1 VHPGALKEKLAGRY
15 SLDRQIGEGGMG
27 AVYVAFD
34 EKEKRRV
41 AVKVL
46 LIEDNEKLHARF
58 EQEARATM
66 ELAHPNILRVTDFH
80 AEKGKPPFLVMEL
93 LEGESLRERIK
104 REKRLPIEE
113 AVRIA
118 IDLCDA
124 LAAAHAA
131 GVIHRDVKPPNV
143 FLVNSRPERVKL
155 LDFGIAKVRA
165 DFGKVHTTTG
175 TVLGT
180 PSYFAPEQLLAKEID
195 GRTDVFAVGVVLY
208 EMLAGRRPFDERNPV
223 DLTAAILES
232 APPALE
238 KLRPEVPVPLALVVH
253 DALAKDRFSRPTA
266 TELAQRLAP
275 FGPRRRSRLAPLFIV
290 ALAGAAAAGAV
301 AYVTNED
308 APIVVA
314 PPPATVVASIDAAPE
329 ASVRSTPD
337 ASAFV
342 EDARDAAAHG
352 NVNLQRD
359 LLKRAFDAGT
369 SDEWALNELRTL
381 CEGYADCPAL
391 PGARDGHLGDA
402 DGGGGGGGPQ
412 IEVGADRVDPLP

>member
-1 VHPGALKEKLAGRY
+1 VHPGALKERLADRY

-34 EKEKRRV
+34 EKTKRRV

-66 ELAHPNILRVTDFH
+66 ALAHPNILRVTDFH

-113 AVRIA
+113 AVRIT
-118 IDLCDA
+118 IELCEA
-124 LAAAHAA
+124 LASAHAA
-131 GVIHRDVKPPNV
+131 GVIHRDVKPPNI
-143 FLVNSRPERVKL
+143 FLVKPNGRVKL

-195 GRTDVFAVGVVLY
+195 GRTDVFGVGVVLY
-208 EMLAGRRPFDERNPV
+208 EMLAGRRPFDEQNPV
-223 DLTAAILES
+223 DLTAAILNA

-238 KLRPEVPVPLALVVH
+238 KLRPEVPVPLALIVH

-266 TELAQRLAP
+266 SELAHRLAP
-275 FGPRRRSRLAPLFIV
+275 FGPRRRSRLASLFIV
-290 ALAGAAAAGAV
+290 AMAGAAAAGAI
-301 AYVTNED
+301 AYVKNDD
-308 APIVVA
+308 ASPQDPPVVA
-314 PPPATVVASIDAAPE
+314 ATAPPVVVAIDA
-329 ASVRSTPD
+329 TPD
-337 ASAFV
+337 VVVPSTVDAALFLEQAADASSQGNVLSERTALKAAY
-342 EDARDAAAHG
+342 DAGARDASMID
-352 NVNLQRD
+352 R
-359 LLKRAFDAGT
+359 
-369 SDEWALNELRTL
+369 LRTL
-381 CEGYADCPAL
+381 CDAHDDIECPSL
-391 PGARDGHLGDA
+391 PGAADGHLGDA
-402 DGGGGGGGPQ
+402 DGGRGGGGP
-412 IEVGADRVDPLP
+412 